1 MDGFEVY
8 KTYLAIKLHFTRDN
22 YNFDQYNGGTR
33 ATNDSFNRRND
44 RFFFHRIAK
53 KYKTDIVD
61 FIVSGFVIDSNT
73 WVGDL
78 STSTAEQ
85 KYLQYVKRRDG
96 FSYYFKLD
104 MMHLLKKA
112 DGNFNK
118 IFKCYTKIIEPVS
131 LDEAYLDV
139 TSSHYCEGNANEM
152 AHQIRNKIF
161 NDLKITASAGIASNK
176 FLAKLASEWR
186 KPNGQFSITDEMT
199 KEFIRKLP
207 IRKII
212 GVGEKTEK
220 ECSGL
225 NSGQIILLENLRFY
239 KEETNADE
247 SFAKKLSNLAEI
259 YVNDAYGTTHREHAS
274 TATMAK
280 FFVLKCPGIL
290 LENEITSLK
299 KLMDNPSGPVTAI
312 IGGAKVSSKISVIAN
327 MLDVVDNLIIG
338 GGMAYTFIKNNG
350 GAIGDSIFEK
360 DKLNDCSEIISLA
373 EQKNVNVFLPEDVV
387 ASNEF
392 SNEGLKKAVNI
403 YNIPKGW
410 QGLDI
415 GPLTISKFEK
425 IVTESKTIL
434 WNGPMGVFEMPA
446 FEQGTL
452 AIAKSVAKATS
463 NGAFSLIGGGDSV
476 AAIKKFNLQNEVSFI
491 STGGGAMLESLEG
504 KILPGIKALN

>member
-1 MDGFEVY
+1 MKSINQIDFSE
-8 KTYLAIKLHFTRDN
+8 
-22 YNFDQYNGGTR
+22 
-33 ATNDSFNRRND
+33 
-44 RFFFHRIAK
+44 K
-53 KYKTDIVD
+53 KAFVRVD
-61 FIVSGFVIDSNT
+61 FNVPFDDAGRISDNSRIVAALPTIKYILSSGGSCILASHLGRPKGKT
-73 WVGDL
+73 KDL
-78 STSTAEQ
+78 SLSKLVPELEKLLST
-85 KYLQYVKRRDG
+85 KVL
-96 FSYYFKLD
+96 FSD
-104 MMHLLKKA
+104 
-112 DGNFNK
+112 DC
-118 IFKCYTKIIEPVS
+118 I
-131 LDEAYLDV
+131 
-139 TSSHYCEGNANEM
+139 
-152 AHQIRNKIF
+152 
-161 NDLKITASAGIASNK
+161 
-176 FLAKLASEWR
+176 
-186 KPNGQFSITDEMT
+186 
-199 KEFIRKLP
+199 
-207 IRKII
+207 
-212 GVGEKTEK
+212 GEKTESQ
-220 ECSGL
+220 CSRLKPGEV
-225 NSGQIILLENLRFY
+225 ILLENLRFY

-274 TATMAK
+274 TSTMAK
-280 FFVLKCPGIL
+280 FFDLKSPGIL
-290 LENEITSLK
+290 LENEIASLK

-434 WNGPMGVFEMPA
+434 WNGPMGVFEMPS

-476 AAIKKFNLQNEVSFI
+476 AAIKKFNLQDEVSFI

-504 KILPGIKALN
+504 KTLPGIKVLN

>member
-1 MDGFEVY
+1 MKSINQIDFSE
-8 KTYLAIKLHFTRDN
+8 
-22 YNFDQYNGGTR
+22 
-33 ATNDSFNRRND
+33 
-44 RFFFHRIAK
+44 K
-53 KYKTDIVD
+53 KAFVRVD
-61 FIVSGFVIDSNT
+61 FNVPFDDAGRISDNSRITAALPTIKYILSSGGSCILASHLGRPKGKT
-73 WVGDL
+73 KDL
-78 STSTAEQ
+78 SLSKLVPELEKLLST
-85 KYLQYVKRRDG
+85 KVL
-96 FSYYFKLD
+96 FSD
-104 MMHLLKKA
+104 
-112 DGNFNK
+112 DC
-118 IFKCYTKIIEPVS
+118 I
-131 LDEAYLDV
+131 
-139 TSSHYCEGNANEM
+139 
-152 AHQIRNKIF
+152 
-161 NDLKITASAGIASNK
+161 
-176 FLAKLASEWR
+176 
-186 KPNGQFSITDEMT
+186 
-199 KEFIRKLP
+199 
-207 IRKII
+207 
-212 GVGEKTEK
+212 GEKTESQ
-220 ECSGL
+220 CSRL
-225 NSGQIILLENLRFY
+225 KSGEVILLENLRFY

-247 SFAKKLSNLAEI
+247 GFAKKLSNLAEI

-274 TATMAK
+274 TSTMAK
-280 FFVLKCPGIL
+280 FFDLKSPGIL
-290 LENEITSLK
+290 LENEIASLK

-350 GAIGDSIFEK
+350 GAIADSIFEK

-463 NGAFSLIGGGDSV
+463 SGAFSLIGGGDSV
-476 AAIKKFNLQNEVSFI
+476 AAIKKFNLQDEVSFI

>member
-1 MDGFEVY
+1 MKSINQIDFSE
-8 KTYLAIKLHFTRDN
+8 
-22 YNFDQYNGGTR
+22 
-33 ATNDSFNRRND
+33 
-44 RFFFHRIAK
+44 K
-53 KYKTDIVD
+53 KVFIRVD
-61 FIVSGFVIDSNT
+61 FNVPFDDAGRISDNSRIVAALPTIKYILSSGGSCILASHLGRPKGKT
-73 WVGDL
+73 KDL
-78 STSTAEQ
+78 SLSKLVPELEKLLST
-85 KYLQYVKRRDG
+85 KVL
-96 FSYYFKLD
+96 FSD
-104 MMHLLKKA
+104 
-112 DGNFNK
+112 DC
-118 IFKCYTKIIEPVS
+118 I
-131 LDEAYLDV
+131 
-139 TSSHYCEGNANEM
+139 
-152 AHQIRNKIF
+152 
-161 NDLKITASAGIASNK
+161 
-176 FLAKLASEWR
+176 
-186 KPNGQFSITDEMT
+186 
-199 KEFIRKLP
+199 
-207 IRKII
+207 
-212 GVGEKTEK
+212 GEKTESQ
-220 ECSGL
+220 CSDLKPGEV
-225 NSGQIILLENLRFY
+225 ILLENLRFY
-239 KEETNADE
+239 KEETDADE

-280 FFVLKCPGIL
+280 FFDLKSPGIL
-290 LENEITSLK
+290 LENEIASLK
-299 KLMDNPSGPVTAI
+299 KLMDNPTGPVTAI

-446 FEQGTL
+446 FEKGTL
-452 AIAKSVAKATS
+452 AIAKSVAKATRS
-463 NGAFSLIGGGDSV
+463 GAFSLIGGGDSV
-476 AAIKKFNLQNEVSFI
+476 AAIKKFNLQDEVSFI

-504 KILPGIKALN
+504 KTLPGIKVLN

>member
-1 MDGFEVY
+1 MKSINQIDFSE
-8 KTYLAIKLHFTRDN
+8 
-22 YNFDQYNGGTR
+22 
-33 ATNDSFNRRND
+33 
-44 RFFFHRIAK
+44 K
-53 KYKTDIVD
+53 KAFVRVD
-61 FIVSGFVIDSNT
+61 FNVPFDDAGRISDNSRIVAALPTIKYILSSGGSCILASHLGRPKGKT
-73 WVGDL
+73 KDL
-78 STSTAEQ
+78 SLSKLVPELEKLLST
-85 KYLQYVKRRDG
+85 KVL
-96 FSYYFKLD
+96 FSD
-104 MMHLLKKA
+104 
-112 DGNFNK
+112 DC
-118 IFKCYTKIIEPVS
+118 I
-131 LDEAYLDV
+131 
-139 TSSHYCEGNANEM
+139 
-152 AHQIRNKIF
+152 
-161 NDLKITASAGIASNK
+161 
-176 FLAKLASEWR
+176 
-186 KPNGQFSITDEMT
+186 
-199 KEFIRKLP
+199 
-207 IRKII
+207 
-212 GVGEKTEK
+212 GEKTESQ
-220 ECSGL
+220 CSRLKPGEV
-225 NSGQIILLENLRFY
+225 ILLENLRFY

-274 TATMAK
+274 TSTMAK
-280 FFVLKCPGIL
+280 FFDLKSPGIL
-290 LENEITSLK
+290 LENEIASLK

-360 DKLNDCSEIISLA
+360 DKLNDCSKIMSLA

-415 GPLTISKFEK
+415 GPLTISKFKK

-434 WNGPMGVFEMPA
+434 WNGPMGVFEMPS
-446 FEQGTL
+446 FEHGTL
-452 AIAKSVAKATS
+452 TIAKSVAKATI

-476 AAIKKFNLQNEVSFI
+476 AAIKKFNLQDEVSFI

-504 KILPGIKALN
+504 KILPGIKVLN

>member
-1 MDGFEVY
+1 MKSINQIDFSE
-8 KTYLAIKLHFTRDN
+8 
-22 YNFDQYNGGTR
+22 
-33 ATNDSFNRRND
+33 
-44 RFFFHRIAK
+44 K
-53 KYKTDIVD
+53 KAFVRVD
-61 FIVSGFVIDSNT
+61 FNVPFDDAGRISDNSRIVAALPTIKYILSSGGSCILASHLGRPKGKT
-73 WVGDL
+73 KDL
-78 STSTAEQ
+78 SLSKLVPELEKLLST
-85 KYLQYVKRRDG
+85 KVL
-96 FSYYFKLD
+96 FSD
-104 MMHLLKKA
+104 
-112 DGNFNK
+112 DC
-118 IFKCYTKIIEPVS
+118 I
-131 LDEAYLDV
+131 
-139 TSSHYCEGNANEM
+139 
-152 AHQIRNKIF
+152 
-161 NDLKITASAGIASNK
+161 
-176 FLAKLASEWR
+176 
-186 KPNGQFSITDEMT
+186 
-199 KEFIRKLP
+199 
-207 IRKII
+207 
-212 GVGEKTEK
+212 GEKTESQ
-220 ECSGL
+220 CSRLKPGEV
-225 NSGQIILLENLRFY
+225 ILLENLRFY

-274 TATMAK
+274 TSTMAK
-280 FFVLKCPGIL
+280 FFDLKSPGIL
-290 LENEITSLK
+290 LENEIASLK

-360 DKLNDCSEIISLA
+360 DKLNDCSKIISLA

-415 GPLTISKFEK
+415 GPLTISKFKK

-434 WNGPMGVFEMPA
+434 WNGPMGVFEMSS

-476 AAIKKFNLQNEVSFI
+476 AAIKKFNLQDEVSFI

-504 KILPGIKALN
+504 KILPGIKVLN

>member
-1 MDGFEVY
+1 MKSINQIDFSE
-8 KTYLAIKLHFTRDN
+8 
-22 YNFDQYNGGTR
+22 
-33 ATNDSFNRRND
+33 
-44 RFFFHRIAK
+44 K
-53 KYKTDIVD
+53 KAFVRVD
-61 FIVSGFVIDSNT
+61 FNVPFDDAGRISDNSRIVAALPTIKYILSSGGSCILASHLGRPKGKT
-73 WVGDL
+73 KDL
-78 STSTAEQ
+78 SLSKLVPELEKLLST
-85 KYLQYVKRRDG
+85 KVL
-96 FSYYFKLD
+96 FSD
-104 MMHLLKKA
+104 
-112 DGNFNK
+112 DC
-118 IFKCYTKIIEPVS
+118 I
-131 LDEAYLDV
+131 
-139 TSSHYCEGNANEM
+139 
-152 AHQIRNKIF
+152 
-161 NDLKITASAGIASNK
+161 
-176 FLAKLASEWR
+176 
-186 KPNGQFSITDEMT
+186 
-199 KEFIRKLP
+199 
-207 IRKII
+207 
-212 GVGEKTEK
+212 GEKTESQ
-220 ECSGL
+220 CSRLKPGEV
-225 NSGQIILLENLRFY
+225 ILLENLRFY

-280 FFVLKCPGIL
+280 FFDLKSPGIL
-290 LENEITSLK
+290 LENEIASLK

-373 EQKNVNVFLPEDVV
+373 EQKNVNVFLPDDVV

-463 NGAFSLIGGGDSV
+463 SGAFSLIGGGDSV
-476 AAIKKFNLQNEVSFI
+476 AAIKKFNLQDEVSFI

-504 KILPGIKALN
+504 KILPGIKVLN

>member
-1 MDGFEVY
+1 MKSINQIDFSE
-8 KTYLAIKLHFTRDN
+8 
-22 YNFDQYNGGTR
+22 
-33 ATNDSFNRRND
+33 
-44 RFFFHRIAK
+44 K
-53 KYKTDIVD
+53 KAFVRVD
-61 FIVSGFVIDSNT
+61 FNVPFDDAGRITDNSRIVAALPTINYILSSGGSCILASHLGRPKGKT
-73 WVGDL
+73 KDL
-78 STSTAEQ
+78 SLSKLVPELEKLLGKTV
-85 KYLQYVKRRDG
+85 L
-96 FSYYFKLD
+96 FSD
-104 MMHLLKKA
+104 
-112 DGNFNK
+112 DC
-118 IFKCYTKIIEPVS
+118 I
-131 LDEAYLDV
+131 
-139 TSSHYCEGNANEM
+139 
-152 AHQIRNKIF
+152 
-161 NDLKITASAGIASNK
+161 
-176 FLAKLASEWR
+176 
-186 KPNGQFSITDEMT
+186 
-199 KEFIRKLP
+199 
-207 IRKII
+207 
-212 GVGEKTEK
+212 GEKTESQ
-220 ECSGL
+220 CSNLKPGEV
-225 NSGQIILLENLRFY
+225 ILLENLRFY
-239 KEETNADE
+239 KEEINADE

-274 TATMAK
+274 TATIAK
-280 FFVLKCPGIL
+280 FFDLKSPGIL

-299 KLMDNPSGPVTAI
+299 KLMDNPTGPVTAI

-360 DKLNDCSEIISLA
+360 DKLNDCSKIMSLA

-392 SNEGLKKAVNI
+392 SNEGLKKAINI

-463 NGAFSLIGGGDSV
+463 SGAFSLIGGGDSV
-476 AAIKKFNLQNEVSFI
+476 AAIKKFNLQDEVSFI

>member
-1 MDGFEVY
+1 MKSINQIDFSE
-8 KTYLAIKLHFTRDN
+8 
-22 YNFDQYNGGTR
+22 
-33 ATNDSFNRRND
+33 
-44 RFFFHRIAK
+44 K
-53 KYKTDIVD
+53 KAFVRVD
-61 FIVSGFVIDSNT
+61 FNVPFDDAGRISDNSRIVAALPTIKYILSSGGSCILASHLGRPKGKT
-73 WVGDL
+73 KDL
-78 STSTAEQ
+78 SLSKLVPELEKLLST
-85 KYLQYVKRRDG
+85 KVL
-96 FSYYFKLD
+96 FSD
-104 MMHLLKKA
+104 
-112 DGNFNK
+112 DC
-118 IFKCYTKIIEPVS
+118 I
-131 LDEAYLDV
+131 
-139 TSSHYCEGNANEM
+139 
-152 AHQIRNKIF
+152 
-161 NDLKITASAGIASNK
+161 
-176 FLAKLASEWR
+176 
-186 KPNGQFSITDEMT
+186 
-199 KEFIRKLP
+199 
-207 IRKII
+207 
-212 GVGEKTEK
+212 GEKTESQ
-220 ECSGL
+220 CSRLKPGEV
-225 NSGQIILLENLRFY
+225 ILLENLRFY

-280 FFVLKCPGIL
+280 FFDLKSPGIL
-290 LENEITSLK
+290 LENEIASLK

-360 DKLNDCSEIISLA
+360 DKLNDCSKIISLA

-476 AAIKKFNLQNEVSFI
+476 AAIKKFNLQDEVSFI

-504 KILPGIKALN
+504 KILPGIKVLN

>member
-1 MDGFEVY
+1 MKSINQIDFSE
-8 KTYLAIKLHFTRDN
+8 
-22 YNFDQYNGGTR
+22 
-33 ATNDSFNRRND
+33 
-44 RFFFHRIAK
+44 K
-53 KYKTDIVD
+53 KAFVRVD
-61 FIVSGFVIDSNT
+61 FNVPFDDAGRISDNSRIVAALPTIKYILSSGGSCILASHLGRPKGKT
-73 WVGDL
+73 KDL
-78 STSTAEQ
+78 SLSKLVPELEKLLST
-85 KYLQYVKRRDG
+85 KVL
-96 FSYYFKLD
+96 FSD
-104 MMHLLKKA
+104 
-112 DGNFNK
+112 DC
-118 IFKCYTKIIEPVS
+118 I
-131 LDEAYLDV
+131 
-139 TSSHYCEGNANEM
+139 
-152 AHQIRNKIF
+152 
-161 NDLKITASAGIASNK
+161 
-176 FLAKLASEWR
+176 
-186 KPNGQFSITDEMT
+186 
-199 KEFIRKLP
+199 
-207 IRKII
+207 
-212 GVGEKTEK
+212 GEKTESQ
-220 ECSGL
+220 CSDLKPGEV
-225 NSGQIILLENLRFY
+225 ILLENLRFY
-239 KEETNADE
+239 KEEINADE

-274 TATMAK
+274 TSTMAK
-280 FFVLKCPGIL
+280 FFDLKSPGIL
-290 LENEITSLK
+290 LENEIASLK

-434 WNGPMGVFEMPA
+434 WNGPMGVFEMPS

-476 AAIKKFNLQNEVSFI
+476 AAIKKFNLQDEVSFI

-504 KILPGIKALN
+504 KTLPGIKALN

>member
-1 MDGFEVY
+1 MKSINQIDFLE
-8 KTYLAIKLHFTRDN
+8 
-22 YNFDQYNGGTR
+22 
-33 ATNDSFNRRND
+33 
-44 RFFFHRIAK
+44 K
-53 KYKTDIVD
+53 KAFVRVD
-61 FIVSGFVIDSNT
+61 FNVPFDDAGQISDNSRIVAALPTIKYILSSGGSCILASHLGRPKGKT
-73 WVGDL
+73 KDL
-78 STSTAEQ
+78 SLSKLVPELEKLLST
-85 KYLQYVKRRDG
+85 KVL
-96 FSYYFKLD
+96 FSD
-104 MMHLLKKA
+104 
-112 DGNFNK
+112 DC
-118 IFKCYTKIIEPVS
+118 I
-131 LDEAYLDV
+131 
-139 TSSHYCEGNANEM
+139 
-152 AHQIRNKIF
+152 
-161 NDLKITASAGIASNK
+161 
-176 FLAKLASEWR
+176 
-186 KPNGQFSITDEMT
+186 
-199 KEFIRKLP
+199 
-207 IRKII
+207 
-212 GVGEKTEK
+212 GEKTESQ
-220 ECSGL
+220 CSRLKPGEV
-225 NSGQIILLENLRFY
+225 ILLENLRFY

-274 TATMAK
+274 TSTMAK
-280 FFVLKCPGIL
+280 FFDLKSPGIL
-290 LENEITSLK
+290 LENEIASLK

-360 DKLNDCSEIISLA
+360 DKLNDCSEIISLS
-373 EQKNVNVFLPEDVV
+373 EQKNVNLFLPEDVV

-434 WNGPMGVFEMPA
+434 WNGPMGVFEMPS

-476 AAIKKFNLQNEVSFI
+476 AAIKKFNLQDEVSFI

-504 KILPGIKALN
+504 KILPGIKVLN

>member
-1 MDGFEVY
+1 MKSINQIDFS
-8 KTYLAIKLHFTRDN
+8 
-22 YNFDQYNGGTR
+22 Q
-33 ATNDSFNRRND
+33 
-44 RFFFHRIAK
+44 K
-53 KYKTDIVD
+53 KAFVRVD
-61 FIVSGFVIDSNT
+61 FNVPFDDSGQISDNSRIVAALPTIKYILSSGGSCILASHLGRPKGKT
-73 WVGDL
+73 KDL
-78 STSTAEQ
+78 SLSKLVPELEKLLST
-85 KYLQYVKRRDG
+85 KVL
-96 FSYYFKLD
+96 FSD
-104 MMHLLKKA
+104 
-112 DGNFNK
+112 DC
-118 IFKCYTKIIEPVS
+118 I
-131 LDEAYLDV
+131 
-139 TSSHYCEGNANEM
+139 
-152 AHQIRNKIF
+152 
-161 NDLKITASAGIASNK
+161 
-176 FLAKLASEWR
+176 
-186 KPNGQFSITDEMT
+186 
-199 KEFIRKLP
+199 
-207 IRKII
+207 
-212 GVGEKTEK
+212 GEKTESQ
-220 ECSGL
+220 CSDLKPGEV
-225 NSGQIILLENLRFY
+225 ILLENLRFY

-280 FFVLKCPGIL
+280 FFDLKSPGIL
-290 LENEITSLK
+290 LENEIASLK

-463 NGAFSLIGGGDSV
+463 SGAFSLIGGGDSV
-476 AAIKKFNLQNEVSFI
+476 AAIKKFNLQDEVSFI

>member
-1 MDGFEVY
+1 MKSINQIDFSE
-8 KTYLAIKLHFTRDN
+8 
-22 YNFDQYNGGTR
+22 
-33 ATNDSFNRRND
+33 
-44 RFFFHRIAK
+44 K
-53 KYKTDIVD
+53 KAFVRVD
-61 FIVSGFVIDSNT
+61 FNVPFDDAGRISDNSRIVAALPTIKYILSSGGSCILASHLGRPKGKT
-73 WVGDL
+73 KDL
-78 STSTAEQ
+78 SLSKLVPELEKLLST
-85 KYLQYVKRRDG
+85 KVL
-96 FSYYFKLD
+96 FSD
-104 MMHLLKKA
+104 
-112 DGNFNK
+112 DC
-118 IFKCYTKIIEPVS
+118 I
-131 LDEAYLDV
+131 
-139 TSSHYCEGNANEM
+139 
-152 AHQIRNKIF
+152 
-161 NDLKITASAGIASNK
+161 
-176 FLAKLASEWR
+176 
-186 KPNGQFSITDEMT
+186 
-199 KEFIRKLP
+199 
-207 IRKII
+207 
-212 GVGEKTEK
+212 GEKTESQ
-220 ECSGL
+220 CSRLKPGEV
-225 NSGQIILLENLRFY
+225 ILLENLRFY

-274 TATMAK
+274 TSTMAK
-280 FFVLKCPGIL
+280 FFDLKSPGIL
-290 LENEITSLK
+290 LENEIASLK

-434 WNGPMGVFEMPA
+434 WNGPMGVFEMPS

-476 AAIKKFNLQNEVSFI
+476 AAIKKFNLQDEVSFI

-504 KILPGIKALN
+504 KILPGIKVLN

>member
-1 MDGFEVY
+1 MKSINQIDFSE
-8 KTYLAIKLHFTRDN
+8 
-22 YNFDQYNGGTR
+22 
-33 ATNDSFNRRND
+33 
-44 RFFFHRIAK
+44 K
-53 KYKTDIVD
+53 KAFVRVD
-61 FIVSGFVIDSNT
+61 FNVPFDDAGRISDNSRIVAALPTIKYILSSGGSCILASHLGRPKGKT
-73 WVGDL
+73 KDL
-78 STSTAEQ
+78 SLSKLVPELEKLLST
-85 KYLQYVKRRDG
+85 KVL
-96 FSYYFKLD
+96 FSD
-104 MMHLLKKA
+104 
-112 DGNFNK
+112 DC
-118 IFKCYTKIIEPVS
+118 I
-131 LDEAYLDV
+131 
-139 TSSHYCEGNANEM
+139 
-152 AHQIRNKIF
+152 
-161 NDLKITASAGIASNK
+161 
-176 FLAKLASEWR
+176 
-186 KPNGQFSITDEMT
+186 
-199 KEFIRKLP
+199 
-207 IRKII
+207 
-212 GVGEKTEK
+212 GEKTERQ
-220 ECSGL
+220 CSDLKPGEV
-225 NSGQIILLENLRFY
+225 ILLENLRFY
-239 KEETNADE
+239 EEETNADE

-280 FFVLKCPGIL
+280 FFDLKSPGIL
-290 LENEITSLK
+290 LENEIASLK
-299 KLMDNPSGPVTAI
+299 KLMNNPSGPVTAI

-463 NGAFSLIGGGDSV
+463 SGAFSLIGGGDSV
-476 AAIKKFNLQNEVSFI
+476 AAIKKFNLQDEVSFI

>member
-1 MDGFEVY
+1 MKSINQIDFSE
-8 KTYLAIKLHFTRDN
+8 
-22 YNFDQYNGGTR
+22 
-33 ATNDSFNRRND
+33 
-44 RFFFHRIAK
+44 K
-53 KYKTDIVD
+53 KAFVRVD
-61 FIVSGFVIDSNT
+61 FNVPFDDAGRISDNSRIVAALPTIKYILSSGGSCILASHLGRPKGKT
-73 WVGDL
+73 KDL
-78 STSTAEQ
+78 SLSKLVPELEKLLST
-85 KYLQYVKRRDG
+85 KVL
-96 FSYYFKLD
+96 FSD
-104 MMHLLKKA
+104 
-112 DGNFNK
+112 DC
-118 IFKCYTKIIEPVS
+118 I
-131 LDEAYLDV
+131 
-139 TSSHYCEGNANEM
+139 
-152 AHQIRNKIF
+152 
-161 NDLKITASAGIASNK
+161 
-176 FLAKLASEWR
+176 
-186 KPNGQFSITDEMT
+186 
-199 KEFIRKLP
+199 
-207 IRKII
+207 
-212 GVGEKTEK
+212 GEKTESQ
-220 ECSGL
+220 CSDLKPGEV
-225 NSGQIILLENLRFY
+225 ILLENLRFY

-280 FFVLKCPGIL
+280 FFDLKSPGIL
-290 LENEITSLK
+290 LENEIASLK
-299 KLMDNPSGPVTAI
+299 KLMNNPSGPVTAI

-350 GAIGDSIFEK
+350 GDIGDSIFEK

-373 EQKNVNVFLPEDVV
+373 EQKNVNVFLPDDVV

-434 WNGPMGVFEMPA
+434 WNGPMGVFEMPS

-476 AAIKKFNLQNEVSFI
+476 AAIKKFNLQDEVSFI

>member
-1 MDGFEVY
+1 MKSINQIDFSE
-8 KTYLAIKLHFTRDN
+8 
-22 YNFDQYNGGTR
+22 
-33 ATNDSFNRRND
+33 
-44 RFFFHRIAK
+44 K
-53 KYKTDIVD
+53 KAFVRVD
-61 FIVSGFVIDSNT
+61 FNVPFDDAGRISDNSRIVAALPTIKYILSSGGSCILASHLGRPKGKT
-73 WVGDL
+73 KDL
-78 STSTAEQ
+78 SLSKLVPELEKLLST
-85 KYLQYVKRRDG
+85 KVL
-96 FSYYFKLD
+96 FSD
-104 MMHLLKKA
+104 
-112 DGNFNK
+112 DC
-118 IFKCYTKIIEPVS
+118 I
-131 LDEAYLDV
+131 
-139 TSSHYCEGNANEM
+139 
-152 AHQIRNKIF
+152 
-161 NDLKITASAGIASNK
+161 
-176 FLAKLASEWR
+176 
-186 KPNGQFSITDEMT
+186 
-199 KEFIRKLP
+199 
-207 IRKII
+207 
-212 GVGEKTEK
+212 GEKTESQ
-220 ECSGL
+220 CSRLKPGEV
-225 NSGQIILLENLRFY
+225 ILLENLRFY

-274 TATMAK
+274 TSTMAK
-280 FFVLKCPGIL
+280 FFDLKSPGIL
-290 LENEITSLK
+290 LENEIASLK

-360 DKLNDCSEIISLA
+360 DKLNDCSKIISLA

-434 WNGPMGVFEMPA
+434 WNGPMGVFEMPS

-504 KILPGIKALN
+504 KILPGIKVLN